1 MLNILELE
9 DGHDRVEYAQLNHK
23 PCNQKKE
30 TEQKSN
36 LWMDIDH
43 TNGIVLSQFMYVCL

>member
-1 MLNILELE
+1 MLNVLELE
-9 DGHDRVEYAQLNHK
+9 DDHDRVEYAQLNHK
-23 PCNQKKE
+23 PCNQKE

-43 TNGIVLSQFMYVCL
+43 TNGTVVSQFMYACL